1 MSKQWPDLKKEMDN
15 IQVPLEK
22 LDKIIQ
28 NTAPPMKKK
37 KSKLKIVS
45 YTAGAA
51 AVALFIF
58 VGSASVSPAMAK
70 IASHVPLIGT
80 FFNDVQDEGLQIAGQ
95 KGLTQIID
103 QSSKDSGI
111 TLTIT
116 EMFYDGTR
124 LVFGYTQESLFAI
137 GELERPTFEVNG
149 REINFSSSYSG
160 EFITP
165 QKYKGMVEINPT
177 EELPEEFELN
187 MRIDAIGLI
196 PGKWK
201 FQFHVKQS
209 NQVLVIRPEE
219 AQIIEEMKVK
229 INSLKIG
236 PAGTDLAVQITSK
249 EEEMN
254 LEPYDL
260 EFFLVDDRGN
270 VLDLLGKDAH
280 GDTENGVVETQVG
293 YLFNPL
299 KEGTKKVS
307 VIPYKLEDKFPLE
320 KVMIPLEGKKSP
332 FKLSQG
338 DFGDILVTEIQS
350 NKEQIIVYFDVNSE
364 FLYDNRLT
372 RNPIWLEDEHGN
384 NLVLE
389 EAPFAK
395 RIEGNSFKQVFKA
408 SELERAHLATF
419 QYPKPIMYDEF
430 ELQVPD
436 K

>member
-22 LDKIIQ
+22 LDKIIK
-28 NTAPPMKKK
+28 NAAPPMKKK

-58 VGSASVSPAMAK
+58 VGSASVSPTMAK

-103 QSSKDSGI
+103 LSSKDSGI
-111 TLTIT
+111 TLTIN

-124 LVFGYTQESLFAI
+124 LVFGYTQESLLAI
-137 GELERPTFEVNG
+137 GELERPTIEVNG

-196 PGKWK
+196 PGNWN

-209 NQVLVIRPEE
+209 NQVIVVRLEE
-219 AQIIEEMKVK
+219 AQMIEEMKVE

-254 LEPYDL
+254 LEPHDL
-260 EFFLVDDRGN
+260 EFFLVDDHGN
-270 VLDLLGKDAH
+270 VLDLIGKDAH
-280 GDTENGVVETQVG
+280 GDTESGVVETQVR
-293 YLFNPL
+293 YLYSPL
-299 KEGTKKVS
+299 KEGTKKVR
-307 VIPYKLEDKFPLE
+307 VIPYKLENHFPLE
-320 KVMIPLEGKKSP
+320 KVMIPLEGQKYP
-332 FKLSQG
+332 LKLSQG
-338 DFGDILVTEIQS
+338 DFGDITVTEIQS
-350 NKEQIIVYFDVNSE
+350 NEDQIIVYFDVNSE
-364 FLYDNRLT
+364 SLYDNRLT

-384 NLVLE
+384 NLMLE

-395 RIEGNSFKQVFKA
+395 RIEGNSFKQVFKE
-408 SELERAHLATF
+408 SEIERAHLATF
-419 QYPKPIMYDEF
+419 QYPEPILYDEF
-430 ELQVPD
+430 EVQVPG

>member
-22 LDKIIQ
+22 LDKIIK
-28 NTAPPMKKK
+28 NTAPQLKKK

-160 EFITP
+160 DFITP

-187 MRIDAIGLI
+187 MRIDAIGVI
-196 PGKWK
+196 PGNWN

-209 NQVLVIRPEE
+209 NQVMVLRPEE
-219 AQIIEEMKVK
+219 VKMIEGANVK

-236 PAGTDLAVQITSK
+236 PAGTDLAVQVNSK
-249 EEEMN
+249 EEMDFQ
-254 LEPYDL
+254 PFDL
-260 EFFLVDDRGN
+260 EFFVVDDGGN
-270 VLDLLGKDAH
+270 VLDQLGKDAH
-280 GDTENGVVETQVG
+280 GETENGVVETQVG
-293 YLFNPL
+293 YLFSPL
-299 KEGTKKVS
+299 KEGAKKLR
-307 VIPYKLEDKFPLE
+307 VIPYKLEDNFPLE
-320 KVMIPLEGKKSP
+320 KVMIPLEGQKYP
-332 FKLSQG
+332 FKFSQG
-338 DFGDILVTEIQS
+338 DFGAITVTEIQS
-350 NKEQIIVYFDVNSE
+350 NEEQIIVYFDVNSE
-364 FLYDNRLT
+364 SLYDNRLT

-384 NLVLE
+384 SLVLE

-408 SELERAHLATF
+408 SEIERAHLATF